1 MLSIPK
7 GVGLRCLRKGL
18 NIELMFFFL
27 LVDFLETP
35 GGSWWF
41 YCFTAEQ
48 LATPWYPEVLP
59 AMLNATF
66 LQDAK
71 QRFVNLKSIEQRPAC
86 RCDGRL
92 GSIFFEARN
101 TISTGRFWNCWWDL
115 LQICWDRSYLVN
127 RMAHF
132 KKVQLS
138 ELLDWPTSVELSK
151 NNVKWLRKWI
161 NISIQSIRFS
171 DLSDPWVTPQNDII
185 LPIILVLASF
195 FILFFALWILN
206 QKDFGL
212 SGSTWARMW
221 RRLSWSPSCRWPS
234 S

>member
-92 GSIFFEARN
+92 GSILFEARN
-101 TISTGRFWNCWWDL
+101 TISTGRF
-115 LQICWDRSYLVN
+115 
-127 RMAHF
+127 
-132 KKVQLS
+132 
-138 ELLDWPTSVELSK
+138 
-151 NNVKWLRKWI
+151 
-161 NISIQSIRFS
+161 
-171 DLSDPWVTPQNDII
+171 
-185 LPIILVLASF
+185 
-195 FILFFALWILN
+195 
-206 QKDFGL
+206 
-212 SGSTWARMW
+212 
-221 RRLSWSPSCRWPS
+221 
-234 S
+234 